1 MKSVISVAC
10 SHALSVGFA
19 SIFGTIEVR
28 VMVNCFRKGS
38 VVHHDGTQ
46 TIKNINSNFRM
57 VTGSESGCFLKSGSK
72 KSKPDAASKFIM
84 SMGILFMQ
92 TNKF

>member
-1 MKSVISVAC
+1 
-10 SHALSVGFA
+10 
-19 SIFGTIEVR
+19 
-28 VMVNCFRKGS
+28 
-38 VVHHDGTQ
+38 
-46 TIKNINSNFRM
+46 M